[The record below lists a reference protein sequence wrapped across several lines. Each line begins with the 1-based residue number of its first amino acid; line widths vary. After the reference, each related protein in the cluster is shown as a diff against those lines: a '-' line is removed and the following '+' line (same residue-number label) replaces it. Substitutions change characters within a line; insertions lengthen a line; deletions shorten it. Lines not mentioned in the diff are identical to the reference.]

1 MIKVFNSH
9 FIVLSRNLNQIC
21 SLRTERLRV
30 VLNDGNGGRIQIM
43 LVIIILQIIYIR
55 FCSIVILLL
64 INDIDFIIWLI

>member
-21 SLRTERLRV
+21 SLQTERLRV
-30 VLNDGNGGRIQIM
+30 VLYDGNGGRIQIM